1 MGVRTLY
8 RINNIRKFSTTIFMG
23 SNTFIES
30 CNYLSRHLNIKSHE
44 YRGKNATFE
53 LLKSSVLVAFTGSL
67 RIHLAFLLLQ
77 IQSNLLTCL
86 AGGLVVYTVYTLDR
100 TVGSEEDA
108 INRKE
113 LKGSRKEI
121 GLAACII
128 TFLIGSYIL
137 AKEGMLIFAFIPFI
151 TCYLYSKGVKIGKF
165 IFKLKGGF
173 GVKNLVVGFTWG
185 AFIAGLA
192 GRNCKSIFPILLV
205 LTFFAVK
212 LFVNSTIFDF
222 KDIKGDTFAGIKTLP
237 VSIGEQNTRKLL
249 NGMYLLSHV
258 ILGIAL
264 IHRVIAF
271 EPLIILYSLICGLIC
286 IQKHTKFGEELPS
299 RRLERIFLVY
309 GEAVSI
315 VGLRMIAGA
324 MLV

>member
-1 MGVRTLY
+1 MSSD
-8 RINNIRKFSTTIFMG
+8 NIFMD
-23 SNTFIES
+23 SNTFIGS
-30 CNYLSRHLNIKSHE
+30 CKNLSRHLNSKSLE
-44 YRGKNATFE
+44 YTEKNATFK
-53 LLKSSVLVAFTGSL
+53 LLKSSVLVAFAGAF

-77 IQSNLLTCL
+77 IQSSLLTCI

-100 TVGSEEDA
+100 TVGSEEDT
-108 INRKE
+108 INREE
-113 LKGSRKEI
+113 LKDSRKEI
-121 GLAACII
+121 GLAACML

-165 IFKLKGGF
+165 TFRLKGGF

-185 AFIAGLA
+185 SFIAGLA
-192 GRNCKSIFPILLV
+192 GRNCENIFPIVLV

-249 NGMYLLSHV
+249 IGMYMLSHV
-258 ILGIAL
+258 ILVIAL
-264 IHRVIAF
+264 IHRLIAF
-271 EPLIILYSLICGLIC
+271 EPLIILYSFICGLIC
-286 IQKHTKFGEELPS
+286 IQKHTKPGEELPS

-309 GEAVSI
+309 GESASI
-315 VGLRMIAGA
+315 LGLRMITGA

>member
-1 MGVRTLY
+1 MD
-8 RINNIRKFSTTIFMG
+8 
-23 SNTFIES
+23 SNTFIGS
-30 CNYLSRHLNIKSHE
+30 CKNLSRHLNSKSLE
-44 YRGKNATFE
+44 YMGKNATFK
-53 LLKSSVLVAFTGSL
+53 LLKSSVLVAFAGAF

-77 IQSNLLTCL
+77 IQSSLLTCI

-108 INRKE
+108 INREE

-121 GLAACII
+121 GLAACML

-165 IFKLKGGF
+165 TFKLKGGF

-185 AFIAGLA
+185 VFIAGLA
-192 GRNCKSIFPILLV
+192 GRNCENIFPIVLV

-237 VSIGEQNTRKLL
+237 ISIGEQNTRKLL
-249 NGMYLLSHV
+249 IGMYMLSHV

-264 IHRVIAF
+264 IHRLIAF
-271 EPLIILYSLICGLIC
+271 EPLIILYSFICGLIC
-286 IQKHTKFGEELPS
+286 IQKHTKPGEELPS

-309 GEAVSI
+309 GESASI
-315 VGLRMIAGA
+315 LGLRMITGA

>member
-1 MGVRTLY
+1 MD
-8 RINNIRKFSTTIFMG
+8 
-23 SNTFIES
+23 SNTFIGS
-30 CNYLSRHLNIKSHE
+30 CKNLSRHLNIKSLE
-44 YRGKNATFE
+44 YTEKNATFK

-77 IQSNLLTCL
+77 IQSSLLTCI

-100 TVGSEEDA
+100 TVGSKEDA
-108 INRKE
+108 INREE
-113 LKGSRKEI
+113 LKDSRKEI
-121 GLAACII
+121 GIAASLV

-165 IFKLKGGF
+165 TFKLKGGF

-185 AFIAGLA
+185 VFIAGLA
-192 GRNCKSIFPILLV
+192 GRNCENIFPTLLV

-237 VSIGEQNTRKLL
+237 VSIGEHSTRKLL
-249 NGMYLLSHV
+249 IGMYLLSHV

-264 IHRVIAF
+264 IHGVIAF
-271 EPLIILYSLICGLIC
+271 EPLIILYSFICGLIC
-286 IQKHTKFGEELPS
+286 IQKHTKSGEELPS
-299 RRLERIFLVY
+299 RRLEKFFLVY
-309 GEAVSI
+309 GESASI
-315 VGLRMIAGA
+315 IGLRMITA

>member
-1 MGVRTLY
+1 
-8 RINNIRKFSTTIFMG
+8 
-23 SNTFIES
+23 
-30 CNYLSRHLNIKSHE
+30 
-44 YRGKNATFE
+44 
-53 LLKSSVLVAFTGSL
+53 
-67 RIHLAFLLLQ
+67 
-77 IQSNLLTCL
+77 
-86 AGGLVVYTVYTLDR
+86 
-100 TVGSEEDA
+100 
-108 INRKE
+108 
-113 LKGSRKEI
+113 
-121 GLAACII
+121 
-128 TFLIGSYIL
+128 
-137 AKEGMLIFAFIPFI
+137 MLIFAFIPFI
-151 TCYLYSKGVKIGKF
+151 TCYLYSKGVQIGKF
-165 IFKLKGGF
+165 TFKLKGGF

-185 AFIAGLA
+185 FFIAGLA
-192 GRNCKSIFPILLV
+192 GRNCENIFPIVLV

-264 IHRVIAF
+264 IHRIIAF

-299 RRLERIFLVY
+299 RRLERNFLVY
-309 GEAVSI
+309 GEAASI